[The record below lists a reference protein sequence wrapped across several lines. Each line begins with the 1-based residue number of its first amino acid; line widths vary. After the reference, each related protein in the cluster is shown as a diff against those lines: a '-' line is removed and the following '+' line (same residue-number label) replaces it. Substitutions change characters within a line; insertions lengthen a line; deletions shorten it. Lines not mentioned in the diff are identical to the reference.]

1 MLNKGFLVYLG
12 RIGLIG
18 VVGLVFSY
26 PAWASTGTTYQ
37 VSDDQ
42 PGVTQFSQSSGTMT
56 IDGSL
61 EPVTGEASS
70 GSYLGEIG
78 SPTNPGSESSGATN
92 ETTSGSF
99 AGKITVDQQSCGI
112 AYSNLVN
119 ISGTKTSNIIYMFVR
134 GDMSGFYFPDTTH
147 WQKTLWLSDTNPIYD
162 FVGKNDRDLPSNTV
176 LLSLLLK
183 RMGDVN
189 SDGITDE
196 YDLSFLI
203 SKWNATADCG
213 TDMNRDGT
221 TDEYDL
227 SLLISN
233 WST

>member
-1 MLNKGFLVYLG
+1 M
-12 RIGLIG
+12 
-18 VVGLVFSY
+18 
-26 PAWASTGTTYQ
+26 ASTGTTYQ
-37 VSDDQ
+37 VTDDQ

-78 SPTNPGSESSGATN
+78 SPTNPGSESS
-92 ETTSGSF
+92 TTTVDQTISGSF
-99 AGKITVDQQSCGI
+99 AGKITIDQPNCNI
-112 AYSNLVN
+112 AYSNLVHVT
-119 ISGTKTSNIIYMFVR
+119 GTKTSNIIYMFVR
-134 GDMSGFYFPDTTH
+134 GELSGFYFPDPLR
-147 WQKTLWLSDTNPIYD
+147 WEKTLWLTGTNPIYD
-162 FVGKNDRDLPSNTV
+162 FVGKNDRGLPSNTV
-176 LLSLLLK
+176 LLSLILK

-189 SDGITDE
+189 SDNSTDE
-196 YDLSFLI
+196 YDLSSLT
-203 SKWNATADCG
+203 SKWYAVADCT
-213 TDMNRDGT
+213 TDMNRDGI